1 MLFSSVYFT
10 QKFCYSF
17 FEVNKMAFELKK
29 TRQKVETVTKSVYMQ
44 RSLAERIEKIA
55 VENKT
60 SFSNVV
66 VSMVESCLKDLDE
79 Q

>member
-1 MLFSSVYFT
+1 
-10 QKFCYSF
+10 
-17 FEVNKMAFELKK
+17 MAFELKK
-29 TRQKVETVTKSVYMQ
+29 SRQKVETVTKSVYMQ

-55 VENKT
+55 AENKT

-66 VSMVESCLKDLDE
+66 VSMIESCLKDLDE

>member
-1 MLFSSVYFT
+1 
-10 QKFCYSF
+10 
-17 FEVNKMAFELKK
+17 MAFELKK
-29 TRQKVETVTKSVYMQ
+29 SRQKVETVTKSVYMQ

-55 VENKT
+55 TENKT

-66 VSMVESCLKDLDE
+66 VSMIESCLKDLDE